1 MEKYINNK
9 TTTLNPVSVVLS
21 IITVAMLTL
30 AIGMFFTLN

>member
-9 TTTLNPVSVVLS
+9 TTALNPVSVVLS